1 MRILPVGDAAFSVE
15 FGPTI
20 DPAANARAAALAGA
34 LKGRPGIVETVP
46 SFRALLVIIDP
57 MGPSFAQQKELAA
70 RLATEMG
77 EAPVPVGRTHRIPVR
92 YDGPDLAEAAQ
103 ACGLSREEFIA
114 LHAGTP
120 YRVHMLGFQ
129 PGFAYMA
136 ELPPSIRLPRRAEPR
151 VRVPAGS
158 VAVADAMTAIY
169 PWDSPGGWHLIGF
182 TDLVLFDQNKE
193 PPALFAPGDT
203 VIFEAL

>member
-20 DPAANARAAALAGA
+20 DPAANARAAALADA
-34 LKGRPGIVETVP
+34 LKGRKGIVETVP

-57 MGPSFAQQKELAA
+57 LALSFTEATELAA
-70 RLATEMG
+70 DLAAGLG
-77 EAPVPVGRTHRIPVR
+77 EAPVPPGRTHRIAVR
-92 YDGPDLAEAAQ
+92 YDGPDLEDAAQ
-103 ACGLSREEFIA
+103 ACGLSPQAFID

-136 ELPPSIRLPRRAEPR
+136 ELPPVLRLPRRAEPR
-151 VRVPAGS
+151 VCVPAGS
-158 VAVADAMTAIY
+158 VAVADSMTAIY
-169 PWDSPGGWHLIGF
+169 PWDSPGGWHLIGS
-182 TDLVLFDQNKE
+182 TDLVLFDQSRE

-203 VIFEAL
+203 VIFEAS